1 MDSTRPREE
10 IVKILRSVNRRG
22 SSVGTAGYFTVLRA
36 NTWFAASRFP
46 DRFHNLRERAEA
58 AVRQPAQEQEIS
70 STPANQS
77 TIHLDLRP
85 QPEPLHWMRS
95 ALIILVASGITMFL
109 LWWVFVRP
117 HPVF

>member
-1 MDSTRPREE
+1 M
-10 IVKILRSVNRRG
+10 KILRSVNRRG
-22 SSVGTAGYFTVLRA
+22 STVGIAGYFTVLRA

-58 AVRQPAQEQEIS
+58 AAREPAQEQMS
-70 STPANQS
+70 ASTPANQS
-77 TIHLDLRP
+77 TIHLDLKP
-85 QPEPLHWMRS
+85 QPEPLHLMRS
-95 ALIILVASGITMFL
+95 ALIVLLASGITMFL